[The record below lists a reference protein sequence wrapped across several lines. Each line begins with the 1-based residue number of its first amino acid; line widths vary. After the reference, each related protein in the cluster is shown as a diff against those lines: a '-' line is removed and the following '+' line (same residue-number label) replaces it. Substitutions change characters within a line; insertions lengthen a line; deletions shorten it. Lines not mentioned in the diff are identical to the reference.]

1 MPLEFLY
8 DLHTK
13 ACLQM
18 TSDGNLCHVGTTK
31 LICETNR
38 WTGSF
43 VMWFL
48 QEGHSEHIMILHLC
62 GDARV
67 STSSR
72 T

>member
-1 MPLEFLY
+1 
-8 DLHTK
+8 
-13 ACLQM
+13 M

-38 WTGSF
+38 WNGSF

-48 QEGHSEHIMILHLC
+48 QEGHSEHIMILHLR

-67 STSSR
+67 SASSR